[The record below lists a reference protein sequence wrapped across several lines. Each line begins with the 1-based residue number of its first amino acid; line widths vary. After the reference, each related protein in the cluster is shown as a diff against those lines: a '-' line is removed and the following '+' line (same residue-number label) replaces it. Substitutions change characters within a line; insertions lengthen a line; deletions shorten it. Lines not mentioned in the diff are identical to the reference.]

1 MKQEKEKKELT
12 EEEKIAKTKK
22 NFKIVGGCC
31 IAVGGFTIVGSFI
44 NFFGSF
50 KGYAGNVPSLIY
62 GLIAGAC
69 ILAVG
74 IILEVKARK

>member
-31 IAVGGFTIVGSFI
+31 IAVGAFVFIWSIIAFFTGMQGI
-44 NFFGSF
+44 
-50 KGYAGNVPSLIY
+50 KGNATTMISQM
-62 GLIAGAC
+62 IAGGCA
-69 ILAVG
+69 IAIG